1 MSERSA
7 VLLLAHGSPDSS
19 SDVLQFLANVTGG
32 RKLPAE
38 TVEEI
43 TSRYRQIGHSPL
55 LEISQQQAD
64 MLRALLAVPV
74 YLAMRNW
81 KPYIADVVAE
91 MLAEDISRAVVI
103 CLAPHNSRTSV
114 GLYRSAV
121 ESAAAGKM
129 AIDFV
134 ESWHDHPLLIR
145 AFAEKLAPAWEKLK
159 SHSKKTCVI
168 FTAHSV

>member
-1 MSERSA
+1 MSEKSA
-7 VLLLAHGSPDSS
+7 VLLLAHGSPDSPA
-19 SDVLQFLANVTGG
+19 DVPEFLANVTGG

-64 MLRALLAVPV
+64 MLRARLAVPV

-81 KPYIADVVAE
+81 NAYIADVVAQ
-91 MLAEDISRAVVI
+91 MLADDISRAVVI

-114 GLYRSAV
+114 GLYRSAL
-121 ESAAAGKM
+121 ES
-129 AIDFV
+129 V
-134 ESWHDHPLLIR
+134 
-145 AFAEKLAPAWEKLK
+145 
-159 SHSKKTCVI
+159 
-168 FTAHSV
+168 